1 MINGLTAQNAA
12 LYSSNRSLD
21 GVQRASSDLQGT
33 GQPESPEQA
42 SGAVTNPSLQE
53 TAVDAS
59 APAASTQ
66 VVEETSDA
74 SEMLGLTLGQNVDT
88 FA

>member
-12 LYSSNRSLD
+12 LYATNRSLD
-21 GVQRASSDLQGT
+21 GVQRASSDLQGS

-42 SGAVTNPSLQE
+42 SGVTANPSLQE
-53 TAVDAS
+53 AVVDAS
-59 APAASTQ
+59 APAATTQ
-66 VVEETSDA
+66 VVEEAADA
-74 SEMLGLTLGQNVDT
+74 SEALGLRLGQSVDT